1 MGKIV
6 ERGELSGLIGSLR
19 KHGKTIV
26 TMNGSFDLLHAGH
39 VRCLQE
45 AKTQGDVLIVPLN
58 SDKSVQSYKGRE
70 RPIVHQEDRAEMLA
84 ALSCVDYVVLFDDTN
99 PKAILAEIRPDVHCN
114 GADWG
119 PGCIER
125 EVVEQNEGRLHI
137 LKWSPGRS
145 TTEILARIRSA
156 AKSPGAVIVSGS
168 ILAERQEDVAAQA
181 ALLSRLASRESKLIL
196 FSKEPSDTARR
207 AFGDKGVV
215 FDRAYLCPLI
225 QALQEARDEMGL
237 ALSSSW
243 VVSDEMHH
251 IIAGR
256 ELNAKTLLIGRAPKG
271 YVMPHHEADD
281 LEQAVSIILEAVS

>member
-1 MGKIV
+1 MGNIV
-6 ERGELSGLIGSLR
+6 GRGELSGLIGSLR
-19 KHGKTIV
+19 EQGKTIV

-39 VRCLQE
+39 VRCLKE
-45 AKTQGDVLIVPLN
+45 AETQGDVLIVPLN

-70 RPIVHQEDRAEMLA
+70 RPIVPQEDRAEMLA

-125 EVVEQNEGRLHI
+125 EVVEQSGGRLHI
-137 LKWSPGRS
+137 LKWSPGHS
-145 TTEILARIRSA
+145 TTELLARTRSA
-156 AKSPGAVIVSGS
+156 VKSPGAVIMSKSG
-168 ILAERQEDVAAQA
+168 LAGVAAQDSILRRFTDQGFELVLFDESTQG
-181 ALLSRLASRESKLIL
+181 LL
-196 FSKEPSDTARR
+196 
-207 AFGDKGVV
+207 
-215 FDRAYLCPLI
+215 
-225 QALQEARDEMGL
+225 QAIEEARDKMGL

-243 VVSDEMHH
+243 VISDEMRH

-256 ELNAKTLLIGRAPKG
+256 ELNTKTLLIGRAPKG

-281 LEQAVSIILEAVS
+281 LEQAISIIGDGVNLVS